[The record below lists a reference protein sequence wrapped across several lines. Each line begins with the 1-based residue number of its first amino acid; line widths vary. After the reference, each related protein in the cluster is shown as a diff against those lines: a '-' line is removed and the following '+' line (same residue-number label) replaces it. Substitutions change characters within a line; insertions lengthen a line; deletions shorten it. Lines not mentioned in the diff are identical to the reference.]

1 MTISSKIR
9 PTSKIDLLISKLK
22 RPSGA
27 TLAELVKATGW
38 QAHSVRGAMAGAL
51 RKKGMIVA
59 SEKVDGT
66 RRYRLKSD
74 A

>member
-1 MTISSKIR
+1 MASPSKTR
-9 PTSKIDLLISKLK
+9 PVSKIDLLISKLN

-27 TLAELVKATGW
+27 TLAELVQATGW
-38 QAHSVRGAMAGAL
+38 QAHSVRGAIAGAL
-51 RKKGMIVA
+51 RKKGMTVA

-66 RRYRLKSD
+66 RRYRLNAD